1 MNDDAAEEVL
11 GAVRAAVPGV
21 SSHTP
26 VQHVMS
32 VARTRRRRRGL
43 ARLVGSGLAATVA
56 LTLGVAANGASRT
69 PARHQP
75 SHGPATH
82 CQRFTLCAHER
93 PLHR

>member
-11 GAVRAAVPGV
+11 GAVRATVPDV

-26 VQHVMS
+26 IQHIMS
-32 VARTRRRRRGL
+32 VTRIRRRRRGL
-43 ARLVGSGLAATVA
+43 VRLVGSGLAATVA
-56 LTLGVAANGASRT
+56 LTLGVTATRADRT

-75 SHGPATH
+75 SHGPVTH
-82 CQRFTLCAHER
+82 CQRVTLCAHER

>member
-32 VARTRRRRRGL
+32 VARIRRRRRGL

-56 LTLGVAANGASRT
+56 LTLGITATSADRAPPR
-69 PARHQP
+69 RQP
-75 SHGPATH
+75 SHKPATH
-82 CQRFTLCAHER
+82 CQRFALCARER